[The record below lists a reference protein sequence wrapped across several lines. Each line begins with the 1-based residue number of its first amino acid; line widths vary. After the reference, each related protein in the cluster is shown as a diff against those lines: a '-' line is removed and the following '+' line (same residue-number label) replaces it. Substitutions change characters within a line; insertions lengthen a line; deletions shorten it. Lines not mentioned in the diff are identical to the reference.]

1 MSEEFKNKNINERND
16 DNNQES
22 QNLENHAKQ
31 INKEEI
37 TDKSVIVKAE
47 AYKTIILY
55 ASRYA
60 NKVIPPKDWRE
71 IYGILIGYADDNFVY
86 VEKAEALTYGH
97 STDVQLDEKHYGFIE
112 QIQEKLERNEATKG
126 YYMIGWFHS
135 HPGLG
140 LFFSYIDLIN
150 QLGFQARNDDF
161 CGLVFDH
168 TLLGKKKEE
177 ILEGTKHKIT
187 KYDTGFEIYRI
198 TDVNMD
204 INESQFDNNYHK
216 VEYIVDGLNKFFF
229 ANVLSELS
237 ALVSAGKPLQSAYG
251 EHYELNSYDEKV
263 EIKKEDLVKI
273 PISDDIEF
281 DVDDFFYGEIS
292 KKGKKITQIKE
303 EAEQFIFEGNQAFEE
318 KNTFMGVEKYQ
329 QGIKIFKEIKDF
341 DRVFALL
348 RNLSEYC
355 ISSYH
360 HVLAKNFATELYSL
374 SEKFNNLFYRAEANY
389 LIGYIALKEGEAENL
404 ESALKKIQKASI
416 DYEKAGDF
424 AGAGKCYHRIGTIYH
439 TRLNKLFNASLFYE
453 QAIRSFNEAL
463 LKAHPLRTSIWSK
476 SELLSEKIIEL
487 RDIVEELIP
496 KIEDPKERRKIKE
509 DLSSIRLNF

>member
-1 MSEEFKNKNINERND
+1 MSEEFKKQNINGGKD
-16 DNNQES
+16 DNGQEP
-22 QNLENHAKQ
+22 QHKEMHP
-31 INKEEI
+31 IEENKEEKMG
-37 TDKSVIVKAE
+37 KSVIVKAE

-71 IYGILIGYADDNFVY
+71 IYGILIGYDDDDFVY
-86 VEKAEALTYGH
+86 IEKAEALTYGH
-97 STDVQLDEKHYGFIE
+97 ATDVQLDEKHYGFIE
-112 QIQEKLERNEATKG
+112 EIQEKLEQDEAKKG

-150 QLGFQARNDDF
+150 QLGFQARNNDF

-177 ILEGTKHKIT
+177 IVEGTEHKIT

-204 INESQFDNNYHK
+204 INDSKYDNNYYK

-237 ALVSAGKPLQSAYG
+237 ALVSAGKPLQAAYG
-251 EHYELNSYDEKV
+251 EHYEHESSDKKD
-263 EIKKEDLVKI
+263 EIKKENLVKI

-281 DVDDFFYGEIS
+281 DVDDFFYGDIS
-292 KKGKKITQIKE
+292 KKVKKKTQLKE
-303 EAEQFIFEGNQAFEE
+303 EAEQYIYEGNQAFEE
-318 KNTFMGVEKYQ
+318 RNAFMGVEKYQ
-329 QGIKIFKEIKDF
+329 QGIKNYKEIKDY

-348 RNLSEYC
+348 RNLAEHC
-355 ISSYH
+355 IASNH
-360 HVLAKNFATELYSL
+360 QVLAKSFAEELFRL
-374 SEKFNNLFYRAEANY
+374 SEKYKNLFYRAESNY
-389 LIGYIALKEGEAENL
+389 LFGYLSLKEGENEVL

-416 DYEKAGDF
+416 DYENAGDF
-424 AGAGKCYHRIGTIYH
+424 AGAGKCYHKIGTIYQS
-439 TRLNKLFNASLFYE
+439 RLNKPFNACLFYE

-463 LKAHPLRTSIWSK
+463 LKGHPLRTSIWSK
-476 SELLSEKIIEL
+476 SELLSQKIVEL
-487 RDIVEELIP
+487 KDIVEELIP
-496 KIEDPKERRKIKE
+496 KIENSEDKKKIKD
-509 DLSSIRLNF
+509 DLNSL

>member
-1 MSEEFKNKNINERND
+1 MSEEFKRQYIDDGKEENE
-16 DNNQES
+16 QQSQHTES
-22 QNLENHAKQ
+22 PLKEE
-31 INKEEI
+31 NKEQK
-37 TDKSVIVKAE
+37 TGKSVILSAE

-55 ASRYA
+55 SSRYA
-60 NKVIPPKDWRE
+60 NKVVPPKDWKE
-71 IYGILIGYADDNFVY
+71 IYGILIGYADDDFVY

-97 STDVQLDEKHYGFIE
+97 ATDVQLDEKHYGFIE
-112 QIQEKLERNEATKG
+112 EIQEKLEKNETTKG

-177 ILEGTKHKIT
+177 IIEGTKHKIT

-204 INESQFDNNYHK
+204 INDSRFDNNYHK

-251 EHYELNSYDEKV
+251 ELYELDSSKKKD
-263 EIKKEDLVKI
+263 EIKKESLVKI

-281 DVDDFFYGEIS
+281 DVDDFFYGEVS
-292 KKGKKITQIKE
+292 KKVKKKTQLKE
-303 EAEQFIFEGNQAFEE
+303 EAEQFIYEGNQAFEE
-318 KNTFMGVEKYQ
+318 RNAFMGVEKYQ
-329 QGIKIFKEIKDF
+329 QGIKIFKEIKDI

-348 RNLSEYC
+348 RNLSEHC

-360 HVLAKNFATELYSL
+360 HVLAKNFAEELYNL
-374 SEKFNNLFYRAEANY
+374 SEKYNNLFYRAEANY
-389 LIGYIALKEGEAENL
+389 LIGYIALKEGQAENL
-404 ESALKKIQKASI
+404 ESALKKIQNASI

-424 AGAGKCYHRIGTIYH
+424 AGAGKCYHKIGIIYH
-439 TRLNKLFNASLFYE
+439 SRLNKIFNASLFYE

-476 SELLSEKIIEL
+476 SELLSEKIVEL

-496 KIEDPKERRKIKE
+496 IIEDLEERRKIRE
-509 DLSSIRLNF
+509 DLNSIRLNF